1 MIRLGITG
9 GIGSGKSYVAR
20 LLAQGGLP
28 VYDTDTEAKRLMLS
42 DADIRA
48 GLISLLGERVYVDEK
63 LNKPLLA
70 DYLFASDEHAS
81 RINSIVHPCVKRD
94 FLRWAASRAE
104 HEVVALESAILYES
118 GFDDVVDYV
127 VAVYAPLEVRIRRA
141 MERDCAT
148 EEQVKS
154 RISSQM
160 NEELKRDRADFVIVN
175 DGRALSPQLDALL
188 KALKN
193 RKGGQDVCVC
203 HL

>member
-20 LLAQGGLP
+20 LLAQRGLP

-48 GLISLLGERVYVDEK
+48 GLIGLLGKEVYVDGQ
-63 LNKPLLA
+63 LNKPLLVS
-70 DYLFASDEHAS
+70 YLFASDEHAS

-94 FLRWAASRAE
+94 FLHWAASQAT
-104 HEVVALESAILYES
+104 HEIVALESAILYES

-127 VAVYAPLEVRIRRA
+127 VAVYAPLEIRIRRA

-148 EEQVKS
+148 EKQVRN
-154 RISSQM
+154 RIAAQM
-160 NEELKRDRADFVIVN
+160 NEEVKRERADFVIVN
-175 DGRALSPQLDALL
+175 DGSPLAPQLDALL

-193 RKGGQDVCVC
+193 RKGGQDACVC
-203 HL
+203 RL

>member
-20 LLAQGGLP
+20 LLAQRGLP

-48 GLISLLGERVYVDEK
+48 GLIGLLGERVYVDEK

-81 RINSIVHPCVKRD
+81 RINSIVHPSVKRD

-175 DGRALSPQLDALL
+175 DGRALSSQLDALL

>member
-20 LLAQGGLP
+20 LLAQRGLP

-48 GLISLLGERVYVDEK
+48 GLIGLLGERVYVDEK

-81 RINSIVHPCVKRD
+81 RINSIVHPSVKRD

-188 KALKN
+188 NALKN

>member
-20 LLAQGGLP
+20 LLAQRGLP

-42 DADIRA
+42 DADIQA
-48 GLISLLGERVYVDEK
+48 GLIGLLGERVYVDEK

-81 RINSIVHPCVKRD
+81 RINSIVHPSVKRD